1 MAGPLAELIMS
12 SMNIAVA
19 PQIAPA
25 PVAEST
31 IPFSISALLA
41 GIVSGAEIA
50 PPRPSQC
57 CFQLD
62 GLTYLMSLQP
72 GPRGDDGATIEI
84 RARIG
89 DVPFTVESAEARRA
103 LLTVARHSL
112 SMPTAGLLVDRNQ
125 ALWLTA
131 SVDID
136 GPLTPTAVIM
146 VFLQV
151 VQETRPYLRLVG
163 EYL

>member
-1 MAGPLAELIMS
+1 MTV
-12 SMNIAVA
+12 AVA
-19 PQIAPA
+19 SEIAPA

-31 IPFSISALLA
+31 IPFSISTLLA
-41 GIVSGAEIA
+41 GIVKGAQVA

-72 GPRGDDGATIEI
+72 SASGGDGATVEI

-89 DVPFTVESAEARRA
+89 DVPFTAESAETRRA

-112 SMPTAGLLVDRNQ
+112 GMPTAGLLVDRNQ

-131 SVDID
+131 AVDID

-151 VQETRPYLRLVG
+151 VQETRPYVQLVG